1 MYPNE
6 ELFEVLVA
14 AYGPCRHM
22 LTHGGGCLQSRWRP
36 AAGHVPRGFLG
47 ATGELDDV
55 ELVMVLAEPGNP
67 KHTETYVDDLDPA
80 DMAQTARTCIYGH
93 LEERNANDPAVSH
106 LEMDDNVP
114 GREHELGRPRH
125 ARSVMSALAL

>member
-22 LTHGGGCLQSRWRP
+22 LTHGGGCLESRWRP

-55 ELVMVLAEPGNP
+55 ELVMLLAEPGNP

-80 DMAQTARTCIYGH
+80 DMVRRVVDFVHWTY
-93 LEERNANDPAVSH
+93 V
-106 LEMDDNVP
+106 
-114 GREHELGRPRH
+114 
-125 ARSVMSALAL
+125 